1 VGAAMMGPTG
11 RAYARPASH
20 SARVLRFAS
29 CTVLCAS
36 LTFLSGLDARA
47 QDTAAQ
53 ADARAT
59 ISGVVTDSA
68 GRPVENAFV
77 YVSQPQR
84 SVRTGS
90 DGKFRL
96 VALKPGKYTVGVR
109 SLGFREASAKVT
121 VKAEGASVSIVLE
134 RTAFSLP
141 SMITTAARGGLSG
154 VVADTGMRPLTGVS
168 VRVIGEPVML
178 TTDSAGA
185 FFAPLKPGRY
195 LVRIDQKGFARQV
208 VGVTIPDS
216 VGRQMAVWMVPSRS
230 RPNPVVGANLFDMHQ
245 RVIRATPVFSGF
257 YSREDLERLGHRD
270 VQSLTRTLVG
280 ARLNTSCRVVVN
292 GGPRTEPVWRLQ
304 TWEIEFVEIYLTRP
318 ERAVTRPNGAPR
330 DAVLEQ
336 RLARASSPK
345 DDCGASI
352 YVWIRE

>member
-1 VGAAMMGPTG
+1 MMGSTG

-29 CTVLCAS
+29 CTVLCAF

-109 SLGFREASAKVT
+109 SLGFREAS
-121 VKAEGASVSIVLE
+121 
-134 RTAFSLP
+134 SL
-141 SMITTAARGGLSG
+141 
-154 VVADTGMRPLTGVS
+154 
-168 VRVIGEPVML
+168 
-178 TTDSAGA
+178 
-185 FFAPLKPGRY
+185 
-195 LVRIDQKGFARQV
+195 
-208 VGVTIPDS
+208 
-216 VGRQMAVWMVPSRS
+216 RS
-230 RPNPVVGANLFDMHQ
+230 R
-245 RVIRATPVFSGF
+245 
-257 YSREDLERLGHRD
+257 
-270 VQSLTRTLVG
+270 
-280 ARLNTSCRVVVN
+280 
-292 GGPRTEPVWRLQ
+292 
-304 TWEIEFVEIYLTRP
+304 
-318 ERAVTRPNGAPR
+318 
-330 DAVLEQ
+330 
-336 RLARASSPK
+336 
-345 DDCGASI
+345 
-352 YVWIRE
+352 